1 MTGQQ
6 PLIPTASLGSG
17 GWIDGFFLAALIL
30 LVVCITALVRNRRY
44 HDTKV
49 HSPPLAWLR
58 GGIYLCAMLLFG
70 AATGVIE
77 TVFSIPFVTRSQLE
91 DPAWLGMTLLCFGIT
106 FWAYGVWWPRG
117 TVTHGRKAYPLASA
131 AFGMLWGTAASQLQL
146 GLFSTF
152 QFFGLGRGAA
162 AATVYVFFALF
173 TSWFQLFWWDI
184 RVSPPH
190 NVRAW
195 NTKKVLFAHNP
206 FLIATLV
213 HFAWF
218 GNAALFWLFQA
229 LALTCAAI
237 AMRFPPFWAE
247 DGKEE
252 VSRETAL
259 GI

>member
-1 MTGQQ
+1 M
-6 PLIPTASLGSG
+6 GSG
-17 GWIDGFFLAALIL
+17 GWIDGFFLAVLVL
-30 LVVCITALVRNRRY
+30 LAVFVFALVKNRRH
-44 HDTKV
+44 HDPEV

-58 GGIYLCAMLLFG
+58 GGIYLCSMLLFG
-70 AATGVIE
+70 AATGVVE
-77 TVFSIPFVTRSQLE
+77 TIVSSPFVTPSQLRE
-91 DPAWLGMTLLCFGIT
+91 PAWLAMTLLCFGIT
-106 FWAYGVWWPRG
+106 YWAYGVWWPRG

-131 AFGMLWGTAASQLQL
+131 AFGVLWGTAASQLQL

-152 QFFGLGRGAA
+152 QFFGLGRATAA
-162 AATVYVFFALF
+162 VAVYFFFALF
-173 TSWFQLFWWDI
+173 TSWFQVSWWDI

-206 FLIATLV
+206 FLIATLA
-213 HFAWF
+213 HFALF

-229 LALTCAAI
+229 LALAAAAV
-237 AMRFPPFWAE
+237 AMRFPPFWVE
-247 DGKEE
+247 DSTEK